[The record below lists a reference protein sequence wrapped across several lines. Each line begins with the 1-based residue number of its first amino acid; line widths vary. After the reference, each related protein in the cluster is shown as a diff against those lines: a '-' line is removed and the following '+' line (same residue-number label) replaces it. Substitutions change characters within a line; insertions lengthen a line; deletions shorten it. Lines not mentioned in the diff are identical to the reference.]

1 MWTLQNNFCNLI
13 KKTVPTFKCMFP
25 HYNKA
30 RYGQYI
36 KTFPILDGSI
46 PSVCEHVFEK
56 NLRNSEACIQRYSEL
71 LYKVSKGGGENAI
84 LRHTQRNKK
93 LLVRE
98 RLRMLLDDESFLELS
113 PFAGFDL
120 PYGDVP
126 AAGCLTGIGKICG
139 VWCVF
144 MANDATVK
152 GGTIY
157 PISVKKQLRAQHIAI
172 QNRLLSV
179 YLVDSGG
186 AFLPLQAELFP
197 DQSHGGRIF
206 YNEAI
211 MSAMKIPQVAVVC
224 GSCTAGG
231 AYVPTMAEETVIVDK
246 IGTMFLA
253 GPPLVK
259 AATGEDISPED
270 LGGATLHSKVSGC
283 IDHFASSEEA
293 AYECVRNIILTL
305 NYELPQEETLEY
317 DEPLY
322 GAEELLGL
330 APQGYRYTLPLKLI
344 LSRLIDGS
352 RFQEFKAE
360 YGTTLVTG
368 FAHMEGHLVG
378 IVANNGELTHDASLK
393 GSHFVQL
400 CSQRSIPIL
409 FLQNTAP
416 HAAEPTS
423 LSQAENHTNRLK
435 AQASM
440 MAAIACAAVPKIT
453 LVIGGSY
460 GNESYAMCGR
470 SFDPNFLFL
479 WPNARVAL
487 VDSRH
492 ISTFPQAGDDDCI
505 GDDSE
510 LKFLK
515 EKLDQESSAFYSSA
529 RLWDDGII
537 LPQNSR
543 KVIAQCLTIMK
554 QQKYQI
560 KSLQQYWGGLKE
572 LAGARPRKRSKE
584 REQHK
589 AHAAH
594 ARFVCLLLKKT
605 PICGAGTTRH
615 QQWSTHR
622 DTHSEEPPLLHK
634 ESHQEGLTKYCL

>member
-1 MWTLQNNFCNLI
+1 MWNNITSCSLWRVSSSFMASRIQTLTPLFLRNYKDFCKNRQTIWTLRNSLCQVM
-13 KKTVPTFKCMFP
+13 KKTVATLKYNMIP
-25 HYNKA
+25 HCFLSHKA
-30 RYGQYI
+30 RYRQYT
-36 KTFPILDGSI
+36 KTFPVLDGSI
-46 PSVCEHVFEK
+46 PSVCEHVFEE

-71 LYKVSKGGGENAI
+71 LCKVSKGGGEKAT

-98 RLRMLLDDESFLELS
+98 RLRMLLDDETFLELS

-152 GGTIY
+152 GGAIY
-157 PISVKKQLRAQHIAI
+157 PISVKKQLRAQQIAV

-197 DQSHGGRIF
+197 DQSHGGRVF

-231 AYVPTMAEETVIVDK
+231 AYVPTMADETVIVDK
-246 IGTMFLA
+246 IGSMFLA

-270 LGGATLHSKVSGC
+270 LGGASMHSKVSGC
-283 IDHFASSEEA
+283 VDHFASSEKE
-293 AYECVRNIILTL
+293 AYERVRNIILTL
-305 NYELPQEETLEY
+305 NYELPPEETLEY
-317 DEPLY
+317 DDPLY
-322 GAEELLGL
+322 SAEELLGL
-330 APQGYRYTLPLKLI
+330 APQGYSYTLHIKL
-344 LSRLIDGS
+344 
-352 RFQEFKAE
+352 
-360 YGTTLVTG
+360 
-368 FAHMEGHLVG
+368 
-378 IVANNGELTHDASLK
+378 

-416 HAAEPTS
+416 HASEPTS
-423 LSQAENHTNRLK
+423 FSQAEDHTNRLK

-440 MAAIACAAVPKIT
+440 MAAVACAAVPKIT
-453 LVIGGSY
+453 LVTGGCY
-460 GNESYAMCGR
+460 RNESYAMCGR

-492 ISTFPQAGDDDCI
+492 ISTFPQARDDDCT

-510 LKFLK
+510 LKHLK
-515 EKLDQESSAFYSSA
+515 EKLEEESSAFHSSA

-560 KSLQQYWGGLKE
+560 ASLQHYPVIRL
-572 LAGARPRKRSKE
+572 
-584 REQHK
+584 
-589 AHAAH
+589 
-594 ARFVCLLLKKT
+594 
-605 PICGAGTTRH
+605 
-615 QQWSTHR
+615 
-622 DTHSEEPPLLHK
+622 
-634 ESHQEGLTKYCL
+634 

>member
-1 MWTLQNNFCNLI
+1 MWNNITSCSLWRLSPSFMSSRIQTLTPLFIRHYKDFCKNRQTIWTLRNSLCQVL
-13 KKTVPTFKCMFP
+13 KKTVPTLTCNMFP
-25 HYNKA
+25 HCFVSNKA
-30 RYGQYI
+30 RYGQYK
-36 KTFPILDGSI
+36 KTFPVLDGSI
-46 PSVCEHVFEK
+46 PSVCEHVFEE
-56 NLRNSEACIQRYSEL
+56 NLRNSEACIQRVAELKKYSEL
-71 LYKVSKGGGENAI
+71 LCKVSKGGGESAI

-98 RLRMLLDDESFLELS
+98 RLRMLLDDETFLELS

-152 GGTIY
+152 GGTAY
-157 PISVKKQLRAQHIAI
+157 PISVKKQLRAQQIAI
-172 QNRLLSV
+172 QNRLLSI

-197 DQSHGGRIF
+197 DQSHGGRVF

-231 AYVPTMAEETVIVDK
+231 AYVPTVAEETVIVDK
-246 IGTMFLA
+246 IGSMFLA

-270 LGGATLHSKVSGC
+270 LGGASMHSKVSGC
-283 IDHFASSEEA
+283 VDHFASSEKE
-293 AYECVRNIILTL
+293 AYECVRNIVLTL
-305 NYELPQEETLEY
+305 NYELPPEETLEY
-317 DEPLY
+317 DDPLY
-322 GAEELLGL
+322 SAEELLGL
-330 APQGYRYTLPLKLI
+330 APRGYSYTLHIKLI

-378 IVANNGELTHDASLK
+378 IVANNGQLTHDASLK

-416 HAAEPTS
+416 HAPEPTS
-423 LSQAENHTNRLK
+423 LSQ
-435 AQASM
+435 
-440 MAAIACAAVPKIT
+440 
-453 LVIGGSY
+453 
-460 GNESYAMCGR
+460 CGR

-492 ISTFPQAGDDDCI
+492 ISTFPQARDDDCT

-510 LKFLK
+510 LKHLK
-515 EKLDQESSAFYSSA
+515 EKLDEESSAFHSSA

-560 KSLQQYWGGLKE
+560 TSLQHYPVIRL
-572 LAGARPRKRSKE
+572 
-584 REQHK
+584 
-589 AHAAH
+589 
-594 ARFVCLLLKKT
+594 
-605 PICGAGTTRH
+605 
-615 QQWSTHR
+615 
-622 DTHSEEPPLLHK
+622 
-634 ESHQEGLTKYCL
+634 

>member
-1 MWTLQNNFCNLI
+1 MWNNITSCSLWRLSPSFMSSRIQTLTPLFIRHYKDFCKNRQTIWTLRNSLCQVL
-13 KKTVPTFKCMFP
+13 KKTVPTLTCNMFP
-25 HYNKA
+25 HCFVSNKA
-30 RYGQYI
+30 RYGQYK
-36 KTFPILDGSI
+36 KTFPVLDGSI
-46 PSVCEHVFEK
+46 PSVCEHVFEE
-56 NLRNSEACIQRYSEL
+56 NLRNSEACIQSFVFEIRYSEL
-71 LYKVSKGGGENAI
+71 LCKVSKGGGESAI

-98 RLRMLLDDESFLELS
+98 RLRMLLDDETFLELS

-144 MANDATVK
+144 VANDATVK
-152 GGTIY
+152 GGTAY
-157 PISVKKQLRAQHIAI
+157 PISVKKQLRAQQIAI
-172 QNRLLSV
+172 QNRLLSI

-197 DQSHGGRIF
+197 DQSHGGRVF

-231 AYVPTMAEETVIVDK
+231 AYVPTVAEETVIVDK
-246 IGTMFLA
+246 IGSMFLA

-270 LGGATLHSKVSGC
+270 LGGASMHSKVSGC
-283 IDHFASSEEA
+283 VDHFASSEKE
-293 AYECVRNIILTL
+293 AYECVRNIVLTL
-305 NYELPQEETLEY
+305 NYELPPEETLEY
-317 DEPLY
+317 DDPLY
-322 GAEELLGL
+322 SAEELLGL
-330 APQGYRYTLPLKLI
+330 APRGYSYTLHIKLI

-378 IVANNGELTHDASLK
+378 IVANNGQLTHDASLK

-416 HAAEPTS
+416 HAPEPTS
-423 LSQAENHTNRLK
+423 LSQAEDHTNRLK

-440 MAAIACAAVPKIT
+440 MAAVACAAVPKIT
-453 LVIGGSY
+453 LVIGGCY
-460 GNESYAMCGR
+460 GNESYAM
-470 SFDPNFLFL
+470 
-479 WPNARVAL
+479 AR
-487 VDSRH
+487 
-492 ISTFPQAGDDDCI
+492 DDDCT

-510 LKFLK
+510 LKHLK
-515 EKLDQESSAFYSSA
+515 EKLDEESSAFHSSA

-560 KSLQQYWGGLKE
+560 ASLQHYPVIRL
-572 LAGARPRKRSKE
+572 
-584 REQHK
+584 
-589 AHAAH
+589 
-594 ARFVCLLLKKT
+594 
-605 PICGAGTTRH
+605 
-615 QQWSTHR
+615 
-622 DTHSEEPPLLHK
+622 
-634 ESHQEGLTKYCL
+634 

>member
-1 MWTLQNNFCNLI
+1 MWNSITSCSLWRLSPSFMSSRIQTLTPLFIRNYKDFCKNRQTIWTLRNSLCQVM
-13 KKTVPTFKCMFP
+13 KKTVPTLTCNTFP
-25 HYNKA
+25 HCFVSNKA
-30 RYGQYI
+30 RYGQYK
-36 KTFPILDGSI
+36 KTFPVLDGSI
-46 PSVCEHVFEK
+46 PSVCEHVFEE

-71 LYKVSKGGGENAI
+71 LCKVSKGGGESAI

-98 RLRMLLDDESFLELS
+98 RLRMLLDDETFLELS

-157 PISVKKQLRAQHIAI
+157 PISVKKQLRAQQIAI

-197 DQSHGGRIF
+197 DQSHGGRVF

-246 IGTMFLA
+246 IGSMFLA

-270 LGGATLHSKVSGC
+270 LGGASMHSKVSGC
-283 IDHFASSEEA
+283 VDHFASSEKE

-305 NYELPQEETLEY
+305 NYELPPEETLEY
-317 DEPLY
+317 DDPLY
-322 GAEELLGL
+322 SAEELLGL
-330 APQGYRYTLPLKLI
+330 APRGYSYTLHIKLI

-378 IVANNGELTHDASLK
+378 IVANNGQLTHDASLK

-416 HAAEPTS
+416 HAPEPAS
-423 LSQAENHTNRLK
+423 LSQAEDHTNRLK

-440 MAAIACAAVPKIT
+440 MAAVACAAVPKIT
-453 LVIGGSY
+453 LVIGGCY

-492 ISTFPQAGDDDCI
+492 ISTFPQARDDDCT

-510 LKFLK
+510 LKHLK
-515 EKLDQESSAFYSSA
+515 EKLDEESSAFHSSA

-560 KSLQQYWGGLKE
+560 ASLQHYPVIRL
-572 LAGARPRKRSKE
+572 
-584 REQHK
+584 
-589 AHAAH
+589 
-594 ARFVCLLLKKT
+594 
-605 PICGAGTTRH
+605 
-615 QQWSTHR
+615 
-622 DTHSEEPPLLHK
+622 
-634 ESHQEGLTKYCL
+634 

>member
-1 MWTLQNNFCNLI
+1 MVGSCCLSEPGSELAAPLDPGSRERVCGLPSPPARAMWNNITACSVWRPSPSFMSSRIQTLTPLFIRNYKDFCKDRQTIWTLQNSLCQVM
-13 KKTVPTFKCMFP
+13 KKTVPTLKYNMFP
-25 HYNKA
+25 HCFVSNKA
-30 RYGQYI
+30 RYGQYT
-36 KTFPILDGSI
+36 KTFPVLDGRI
-46 PSVCEHVFEK
+46 PSVCEHVFEE

-71 LYKVSKGGGENAI
+71 LCKVSKGGGENAI

-98 RLRMLLDDESFLELS
+98 RLRMLLDDETFLELS
-113 PFAGFDL
+113 PFAGVDL

-139 VWCVF
+139 IWCVF
-144 MANDATVK
+144 MANDATIK

-157 PISVKKQLRAQHIAI
+157 PISVKKQLRAQQIAI

-231 AYVPTMAEETVIVDK
+231 AYLPTMAEETVIVDK

-259 AATGEDISPED
+259 AATGEDISSED
-270 LGGATLHSKVSGC
+270 LGGASMHSK
-283 IDHFASSEEA
+283 
-293 AYECVRNIILTL
+293 
-305 NYELPQEETLEY
+305 
-317 DEPLY
+317 
-322 GAEELLGL
+322 
-330 APQGYRYTLPLKLI
+330 
-344 LSRLIDGS
+344 
-352 RFQEFKAE
+352 
-360 YGTTLVTG
+360 
-368 FAHMEGHLVG
+368 HLVG

-400 CSQRSIPIL
+400 CSQRCVPIL

-416 HAAEPTS
+416 HTPEPTS
-423 LSQAENHTNRLK
+423 LSQAEDHTNKLK

-440 MAAIACAAVPKIT
+440 MAAVACAAVPKIT
-453 LVIGGSY
+453 LVIGGCY

-492 ISTFPQAGDDDCI
+492 ISTFPQARDDDCI

-510 LKFLK
+510 LKHLK
-515 EKLDQESSAFYSSA
+515 EKLDEESSAFHSSA

-554 QQKYQI
+554 QQKYQTV
-560 KSLQQYWGGLKE
+560 SLQRYPVIRL
-572 LAGARPRKRSKE
+572 
-584 REQHK
+584 
-589 AHAAH
+589 
-594 ARFVCLLLKKT
+594 
-605 PICGAGTTRH
+605 
-615 QQWSTHR
+615 
-622 DTHSEEPPLLHK
+622 
-634 ESHQEGLTKYCL
+634 

>member
-1 MWTLQNNFCNLI
+1 MWNNITSCSLWRLSPSFMSSRIQTLTPLFIRHYKDFCKNRQTIWTLRNSLCQVL
-13 KKTVPTFKCMFP
+13 KKTVPTLTCNMFP
-25 HYNKA
+25 HCFVSNKA
-30 RYGQYI
+30 RYGQYK
-36 KTFPILDGSI
+36 KTFPVLDGSI
-46 PSVCEHVFEK
+46 PSVCEHVFEE
-56 NLRNSEACIQRYSEL
+56 NLRNSEACIQRVAELKKYSEL
-71 LYKVSKGGGENAI
+71 LCKVSKGGGESAI

-98 RLRMLLDDESFLELS
+98 RLRMLLDDETFLELS

-152 GGTIY
+152 GGTAY
-157 PISVKKQLRAQHIAI
+157 PISVKKQLRAQQIAI
-172 QNRLLSV
+172 QNRLLSI

-197 DQSHGGRIF
+197 DQSHGGRVF

-231 AYVPTMAEETVIVDK
+231 AYVPTVAEETVIVDK
-246 IGTMFLA
+246 IGSMFLA

-270 LGGATLHSKVSGC
+270 LGGASMHSKVSGC
-283 IDHFASSEEA
+283 VDHFASSEKE
-293 AYECVRNIILTL
+293 AYECVRNIVLTL
-305 NYELPQEETLEY
+305 NYELPPEETLEY
-317 DEPLY
+317 DDPLY
-322 GAEELLGL
+322 SAEELLGL
-330 APQGYRYTLPLKLI
+330 APRGYSYTLHIKLI

-378 IVANNGELTHDASLK
+378 IVANNGQLTHDASLK

-416 HAAEPTS
+416 HAPEPTS
-423 LSQAENHTNRLK
+423 LSQAEDHTNRLK

-440 MAAIACAAVPKIT
+440 MAAVACAAVPKIT
-453 LVIGGSY
+453 LVIGGCY
-460 GNESYAMCGR
+460 GNESYAM
-470 SFDPNFLFL
+470 
-479 WPNARVAL
+479 AR
-487 VDSRH
+487 
-492 ISTFPQAGDDDCI
+492 DDDCT

-510 LKFLK
+510 LKHLK
-515 EKLDQESSAFYSSA
+515 EKLDEESSAFHSSA

-560 KSLQQYWGGLKE
+560 TSLQHYPVIRL
-572 LAGARPRKRSKE
+572 
-584 REQHK
+584 
-589 AHAAH
+589 
-594 ARFVCLLLKKT
+594 
-605 PICGAGTTRH
+605 
-615 QQWSTHR
+615 
-622 DTHSEEPPLLHK
+622 
-634 ESHQEGLTKYCL
+634 

>member
-1 MWTLQNNFCNLI
+1 MQTMWTLQNSLCQI
-13 KKTVPTFKCMFP
+13 MKKTVHTLKCK
-25 HYNKA
+25 KA
-30 RYGQYI
+30 RYGQYT
-36 KTFPILDGSI
+36 KTYPVLDGSI
-46 PSVCEHVFEK
+46 PSVCEHVFEE
-56 NLRNSEACIQRYSEL
+56 NLRNSEACIKRYSEL
-71 LYKVSKGGGENAI
+71 LCKVRKGGGENAI

-144 MANDATVK
+144 VANDATVK

-157 PISVKKQLRAQHIAI
+157 PISVKKQLRAQQIAI
-172 QNRLLSV
+172 QNRLLLV

-246 IGTMFLA
+246 IGSLFLA

-270 LGGATLHSKVSGC
+270 LGGARMHSKVSGC
-283 IDHFASSEEA
+283 VDHFASSEKA

-305 NYELPQEETLEY
+305 NYELPPEKTLEY
-317 DEPLY
+317 DDPLY
-322 GAEELLGL
+322 SAEELLGL
-330 APQGYRYTLPLKLI
+330 APQGYRYTLNIKLI
-344 LSRLIDGS
+344 LSRLVDGS

-368 FAHMEGHLVG
+368 FAHVEGHLVG

-423 LSQAENHTNRLK
+423 LSQ
-435 AQASM
+435 
-440 MAAIACAAVPKIT
+440 
-453 LVIGGSY
+453 
-460 GNESYAMCGR
+460 CGR

-487 VDSRH
+487 MDARH
-492 ISTFPQAGDDDCI
+492 MSMFQHAGNDDCT
-505 GDDSE
+505 E
-510 LKFLK
+510 LNHLK

-543 KVIAQCLTIMK
+543 KVLGQCLSIMK

-560 KSLQQYWGGLKE
+560 VSLQHYPVIRL
-572 LAGARPRKRSKE
+572 
-584 REQHK
+584 
-589 AHAAH
+589 
-594 ARFVCLLLKKT
+594 
-605 PICGAGTTRH
+605 
-615 QQWSTHR
+615 
-622 DTHSEEPPLLHK
+622 
-634 ESHQEGLTKYCL
+634 